1 MTIKLQNNTKADNV
15 MSACVQPMFGPV
27 GIWQTKEAHWK
38 VSSRMLG
45 IESGFRQIKVAIAR
59 PAGYTQAASDAEAL
73 QWCDA
78 LDSPTSAHVAAALK
92 QLAPC

>member
-1 MTIKLQNNTKADNV
+1 
-15 MSACVQPMFGPV
+15 
-27 GIWQTKEAHWK
+27 
-38 VSSRMLG
+38 MLG

-92 QLAPC
+92 QLAPG